1 MLQDVQTSFNT
12 LAQDPKG
19 ITDPFQSIY
28 LLVYKLTMRIVGCD
42 EIADD
47 PALLATTLSLFETVE
62 ASATATAVLFPWF
75 PSPAI
80 IKRTVAGTR
89 LYLIFKSVIDKRVKS
104 GRRGDDPLQFLLDQ
118 GDSVS
123 SIIEVLPFPPVIFQ
137 IRTNA

>member
-1 MLQDVQTSFNT
+1 MPQLLQDVQTSFDA

-28 LLVYKLTMRIVGCD
+28 LLVYQLTMRIVGCD

-62 ASATATAVLFPWF
+62 SSATATAVLFPWF

-80 IKRTVAGTR
+80 IKRTIAGTR
-89 LYLIFKSVIDKRVKS
+89 LYLIFKSVIDKRVAS
-104 GRRGDDPLQFLLDQ
+104 GKRGDDPLQYLLDQ
-118 GDSVS
+118 GDQVPA
-123 SIIEVLPFPPVIFQ
+123 IIEVFSSLS
-137 IRTNA
+137 